1 MPNLSYLTAPH
12 MVYWG
17 YLPSFDDPFREGYIG
32 VTMLKLQSRVAHH
45 MSRAY
50 SPALEKALAEHGDEI
65 EWRPLHT
72 DLPWYVAY
80 EIERIYRPKRHI
92 GWNAAFGGSRHK
104 KRREGWLV
112 TPSWVHSS
120 QSDYRT
126 PSVIAPRP
134 NLFYASS

>member
-1 MPNLSYLTAPH
+1 MSSRTYLTAPH

-17 YLPSFDDPFREGYIG
+17 HLPSFDNPFREGYIG
-32 VTMLKLQSRVAHH
+32 VTMQKLHARVALHH
-45 MSRAY
+45 S
-50 SPALEKALAEHGDEI
+50 SPTCHALEKALAEHGDEI